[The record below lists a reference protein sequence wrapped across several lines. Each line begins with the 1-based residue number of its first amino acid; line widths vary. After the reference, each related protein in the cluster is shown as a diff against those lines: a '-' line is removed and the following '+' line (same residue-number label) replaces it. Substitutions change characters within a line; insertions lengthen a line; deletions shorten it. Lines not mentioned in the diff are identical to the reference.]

1 MTEKKNYAK
10 FRSELLNLCPG
21 MDEQEVYLKWWKY
34 QFRDSTWEIHQKPT
48 WGCDRKY
55 HMVYITITGLGKI
68 YVGVHSTPDLCDG
81 YHGSGDEIRKLRE
94 SGALLET
101 IPLEFFRT
109 RGEALAME
117 EYIVDRDFIIE
128 PGVLNHTLGGDDS
141 RHDND
146 MKSHDIVPK
155 SCPKVVQPTIPSPTL
170 KIPGTAYELP
180 KEACDIIDSFGANIP
195 PAPKSVQNEPKKR
208 KGNFYTF
215 ADLSVAIGEILTFA
229 QDESIACKV
238 IDNDCMVEYKGRQYK
253 LTDLTKKILN
263 IDKLG
268 YTTLGYWKLRG
279 QFLVNIAD
287 ELKKKKQK
295 KAA

>member
-1 MTEKKNYAK
+1 MSEKKNYAK

-34 QFRDSTWEIHQKPT
+34 QFMDSTWEIHQKPT

-68 YVGVHSTPDLCDG
+68 YVGVHSTSDLCDG
-81 YHGSGDEIRKLRE
+81 YHGSGDEIRELKN

-128 PGVLNHTLGGDDS
+128 PGVLNHTVGGDDT
-141 RHDND
+141 RHDTPQVQN
-146 MKSHDIVPK
+146 KVPDY
-155 SCPKVVQPTIPSPTL
+155 Q
-170 KIPGTAYELP
+170 LP
-180 KEACDIIDSFGANIP
+180 KEACDVIASFGANIP

-238 IDNDCMVEYKGRQYK
+238 IDNDCMVEYKGKHYK

-287 ELKKKKQK
+287 ELKKKQK
-295 KAA
+295 RAA